1 MDMRKQH
8 QFINTLLIISFLIC
22 GSTFAYAQN
31 DPLSEVKATISS
43 KYPSISFVTAEQL
56 SKWLAP
62 NSKKEIML
70 FDVRSR
76 EEYEISHIKGA
87 IYIEDFDHSLVL
99 LFGKMKDTLIITYDS
114 VGLRSAKFTD
124 KLTAR
129 DFNNVYNLE
138 GSIFEWANNGY
149 PLYKGSQRVYKVH
162 PNDLWWGRYLKDEL
176 SAW

>member
-1 MDMRKQH
+1 MRKQH
-8 QFINTLLIISFLIC
+8 QLISTLLIIIFLIC
-22 GSTFAYAQN
+22 GSTFANAQN
-31 DPLSEVKATISS
+31 DPLSELKTTIRS
-43 KYPSISFVTAEQL
+43 KYPSISFVTSKQL

-62 NSKKEIML
+62 DSKKEIII

-87 IYIEDFDHSLVL
+87 TYIEDFDHALVI
-99 LFGKMKDTLIITYDS
+99 LFGKMKDTLIVTYDS

-129 DFNNVYNLE
+129 DFSNVYNLE

-149 PLYKGSQRVYKVH
+149 PIYKGSQRATKVH
-162 PNDLWWGRYLKDEL
+162 PNDLWWGRYLKNEL
-176 SAW
+176 SSW